1 MEYKSLNLKRASI
14 KGRVTKFTN
23 QLDDLKGYKLTP
35 TEINVLNQRLAKIEA
50 LFVEF
55 DGVQNQ
61 IECLDEDNLSS
72 ELDTREAIEQTF
84 HTSIAAA
91 QMIISEHTTSKKL
104 SASFNVSHSSAI
116 ADEDDHEVIGFRLP
130 VIKINNFDGTYYK
143 WLEFRDTFSS
153 LIHNNSRIKNV
164 HKFHYLNSYLEG
176 EAARVISNIEVT
188 DNNYPDA
195 WNLLCERYSN
205 VRQLINNHIKMLFNI
220 EQARESDKSLRF
232 IVDHVTKNLR
242 ALSTLKQPTEHWD
255 SLIIYLVSAKLDNN
269 TRFKWEEFIQNN
281 VSYSEMPTLEIFL
294 NFLKGRADVLESVFR
309 SKQDSSKVNK
319 PAPNS
324 SHTSS
329 NNNKPHNS
337 TRSFIAEKGNVSTT
351 TMSYRCAVCSDSHR
365 IYECP
370 KFLSKSVD
378 EKIKMVAKLKL
389 CTNCL
394 RGHSLRN
401 CRLPGTCR
409 NCRERHNTMLCQSNK
424 PEINKSDSEPVAM
437 SATTSSETLLCT
449 ALVDVIN
456 PKTNKTITTKA
467 LLDSGSQC
475 TFITQNLK
483 EQLNLITLPSST
495 HNVLGIGNIP
505 LKLGAERCEIR
516 LQSKLSAFNS
526 ILSCLV
532 IPKIAGKIPKSFIDT
547 THLNLKSYELADP
560 SFFEPAEIGLLLGAD
575 VFWDLILFKQH
586 SLGKGNPILR
596 QSKLGWLI
604 AGPMHYPHDINKKT
618 FQCHYANVANN
629 NELNSC
635 LVDLHSDLKRFWE
648 LESLPQKPLLTDTEK
663 DCEQHFLKHTTRSND
678 GRFCVKLPLTD
689 NPERLGD
696 SYHMAKKRF
705 LNLERRFCKQPEL
718 KNAYVDFINEYANL
732 GHLSVS
738 QVDRPEG
745 GYFIPHHPVLRDSES
760 TRLRVVYDASAR
772 TGIYNMSINDIQMIP
787 ANRTNATKFLETLEL
802 GVHL

>member
-281 VSYSEMPTLEIFL
+281 VNYSEMPTLEMFL

-319 PAPNS
+319 QTPNS
-324 SHTSS
+324 SNTSS
-329 NNNKPHNS
+329 NNNKPHIS
-337 TRSFIAEKGNVSTT
+337 TRSFIAEKGTASTT
-351 TMSYRCAVCSDSHR
+351 TTSYS
-365 IYECP
+365 
-370 KFLSKSVD
+370 F
-378 EKIKMVAKLKL
+378 
-389 CTNCL
+389 
-394 RGHSLRN
+394 
-401 CRLPGTCR
+401 
-409 NCRERHNTMLCQSNK
+409 
-424 PEINKSDSEPVAM
+424 
-437 SATTSSETLLCT
+437 TS
-449 ALVDVIN
+449 
-456 PKTNKTITTKA
+456 
-467 LLDSGSQC
+467 
-475 TFITQNLK
+475 
-483 EQLNLITLPSST
+483 
-495 HNVLGIGNIP
+495 
-505 LKLGAERCEIR
+505 
-516 LQSKLSAFNS
+516 
-526 ILSCLV
+526 
-532 IPKIAGKIPKSFIDT
+532 
-547 THLNLKSYELADP
+547 
-560 SFFEPAEIGLLLGAD
+560 
-575 VFWDLILFKQH
+575 
-586 SLGKGNPILR
+586 
-596 QSKLGWLI
+596 
-604 AGPMHYPHDINKKT
+604 
-618 FQCHYANVANN
+618 
-629 NELNSC
+629 
-635 LVDLHSDLKRFWE
+635 
-648 LESLPQKPLLTDTEK
+648 
-663 DCEQHFLKHTTRSND
+663 
-678 GRFCVKLPLTD
+678 
-689 NPERLGD
+689 
-696 SYHMAKKRF
+696 
-705 LNLERRFCKQPEL
+705 
-718 KNAYVDFINEYANL
+718 
-732 GHLSVS
+732 
-738 QVDRPEG
+738 RP
-745 GYFIPHHPVLRDSES
+745 
-760 TRLRVVYDASAR
+760 T
-772 TGIYNMSINDIQMIP
+772 
-787 ANRTNATKFLETLEL
+787 
-802 GVHL
+802 